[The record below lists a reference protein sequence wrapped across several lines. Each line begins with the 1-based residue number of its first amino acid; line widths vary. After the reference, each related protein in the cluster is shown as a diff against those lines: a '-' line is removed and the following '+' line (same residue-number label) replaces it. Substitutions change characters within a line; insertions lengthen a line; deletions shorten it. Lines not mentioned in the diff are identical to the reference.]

1 MRTIFKTT
9 LLAGVLSCLLFLT
22 SCAFT
27 DWMQGKISNEEVK
40 ELDESMTMP
49 EKRATPFDDALRNLG
64 AMLTAHDIPQTA
76 VQSKNIGNQTA
87 EKVLPSDL
95 YVMIS
100 TALNK
105 IGKQVLF
112 IPYDAKYIVSEA
124 TTGGQINRIYPD
136 IVVTG
141 GITGFDKD
149 MIEKERR
156 GEIEGGWAG
165 ASGAARY
172 DVATGISQISLDLN
186 LLDYKTQSSFPG
198 VLATN
203 ALMVRK
209 DKLGWG
215 VSAYY
220 MGCGGSFDSKVKTQ
234 QGVYVALRMLVEY
247 SLLEVLGKYFNVP
260 YWKCIKGANPDLDMI
275 ARMTENYKEMTPD
288 QQIPILKRYL
298 FIHGYKG
305 IDRKSKTLNAYEQ
318 QALSKAMRQYGV
330 STNAELMVKMW
341 EDVNVDTA
349 KEIVIQD
356 RRNRAVEFKQA
367 AAEQQKLAQA
377 AAQQDAERKAREA
390 EELKELQAKY
400 DNFIAAGD
408 NYVKEGKYEKAL
420 EGYSNALKIGPNM
433 KYPSEQA
440 AKIRAFLEKQKVS
453 EETFKASVAAG
464 NEFFNSRSY
473 EKARLEFDKAA
484 ALKPDDEY
492 VAKKLE
498 ELNRLLATRKPSGI
512 GKINEKDFN
521 DE

>member
-1 MRTIFKTT
+1 MGSIIKTT
-9 LLAGVLSCLLFLT
+9 LLAAAVSSSLFLT
-22 SCAFT
+22 SCAFF
-27 DWMQGKISNEEVK
+27 DWMQGKVSNEEVK
-40 ELDESMTMP
+40 ELDESMTAP
-49 EKRATPFDDALRNLG
+49 EKRVTPFDNALINLG

-100 TALNK
+100 TGLNK

-112 IPYDAKYIVSEA
+112 IPYDAKYIVSES

-136 IVVTG
+136 IVLTG
-141 GITGFDKD
+141 GITGFDKE
-149 MIEKERR
+149 MIEKERK

-172 DVATGISQISLDLN
+172 DVATGVSQISLDLN
-186 LLDYKTQSSFPG
+186 MLDYKTQSSFPG

-203 ALMVRK
+203 AILLRK

-234 QGVYVALRMLVEY
+234 QGVYAALRMLVEY

-275 ARMTENYKEMTPD
+275 ARMTDSYKEMTPD
-288 QQIPILKRYL
+288 QQIPILKKYL
-298 FIHGYKG
+298 FIHGHKG
-305 IDRKSKTLNAYEQ
+305 IDRKTNTLNAYEQ
-318 QALSKAMRQYGV
+318 QELSKAMRKYGA
-330 STNAELMVKMW
+330 STNAEVMVKMW

-356 RRNRAVEFKQA
+356 RRKRAVEFQRA
-367 AAEQQKLAQA
+367 AAEQEKQAQL
-377 AAQQDAERKAREA
+377 AAQQEAERKAREA
-390 EELKELQAKY
+390 AELNELQAKY

-408 NYVKEGKYEKAL
+408 NYMNEKKYDRAL
-420 EGYSNALKIGPNM
+420 EGYNNALKIAPHM
-433 KYPSEQA
+433 KYPNEQV
-440 AKIRAFLEKQKVS
+440 AKIRGLLEKKKAD
-453 EETFKASVAAG
+453 EETYKTSVAAG
-464 NEFFNSRSY
+464 NEFFNSKSY
-473 EKARLEFDKAA
+473 EKARLEFGKAA
-484 ALKPDDEY
+484 AVKPDDEY
-492 VAKKLE
+492 VAKKLG
-498 ELNRLLATRKPSGI
+498 ELNKLLAIKKPSGV